1 MEHRLARAWAYVQDR
16 SITVLDFALARYLR
30 GSEVTASDNLGIG
43 SLCFFQTREVT
54 LRKDQ
59 DVRWSLGIDV
69 FEGEDVLIFVDFF
82 GRNFAANDTA
92 KEAVWIGHLYLPE

>member
-43 SLCFFQTREVT
+43 SLGETV
-54 LRKDQ
+54 
-59 DVRWSLGIDV
+59 DVEPLPIVKNGM
-69 FEGEDVLIFVDFF
+69 
-82 GRNFAANDTA
+82 AA
-92 KEAVWIGHLYLPE
+92 